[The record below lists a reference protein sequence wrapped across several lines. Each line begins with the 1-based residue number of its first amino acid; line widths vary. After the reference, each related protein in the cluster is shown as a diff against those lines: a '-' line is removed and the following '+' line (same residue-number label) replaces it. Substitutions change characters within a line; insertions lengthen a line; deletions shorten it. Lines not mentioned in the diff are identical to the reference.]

1 MGSIQSHQDLIV
13 WQKVM
18 DLAAEGYRLSK
29 LFPKAEEYRLTSQIL
44 RAATS
49 VPANI
54 AEGHARGA
62 RKDDAHFITMARG
75 SLAETETL
83 VQLAIKVEVL
93 GQIKPTWPSI
103 YAAKSAECSTASS
116 PNYEQSPQP
125 DAPCPLKPSAYSL
138 RPGP

>member
-49 VPANI
+49 VPAKRSSTIPLSRALREVAALPTRHAGRYWIGLDEWAASNPVLRE
-54 AEGHARGA
+54 AEATHDRTLSLPSELFYEPDTRYAAG
-62 RKDDAHFITMARG
+62 
-75 SLAETETL
+75 LAETIAST
-83 VQLAIKVEVL
+83 VMKVL
-93 GQIKPTWPSI
+93 T
-103 YAAKSAECSTASS
+103 
-116 PNYEQSPQP
+116 
-125 DAPCPLKPSAYSL
+125 
-138 RPGP
+138 